1 LERYNAESIKVLKG
15 LEAVRKRPAMYIGGT
30 SIGGLHHL
38 VYEIVDNSIDE
49 AMAGYC
55 TKIDIFINEDNSIT
69 VSDNGRGIPTE
80 IHPTEGISAATLVL
94 TTLHAGG
101 KFDNKNYKV
110 SGGLHGV
117 GISVVNALSENL
129 TVEIKRDSKVYFQEF
144 ERGIPKD
151 ILKVVGETNETG
163 TSITFLPDSE
173 IFEEIE
179 FNYEILSNRLKEL
192 AFLNKGLRIN
202 ITDRRDS
209 KKDSFYYKDGLV
221 SFINHIS
228 KNKERL
234 FEEPIYFNITEKD
247 VSVELT
253 LIYTNTYS
261 SSIYTFANS
270 INTVEGGVHLSA
282 FKSVLTKVINNYV
295 KKNNMV
301 KNDIN
306 FSGEDVRE
314 GLVAILSVRLP
325 NPQFEGQTK
334 TKLVNTD
341 IKNLIQTR
349 LYDRLGE
356 YLEEHPQ
363 VIKAIV
369 DKVVKAYTAREAAR
383 KARELVRRKTVFET
397 KGLPGKLADCQEKDP
412 EKTELFIVE
421 GDSAGGSA
429 KQARDRVYQA
439 ILPLKGKILNT
450 EKTNLT
456 KILTS
461 EEIKNMVTAIGAG
474 IGESFNINDVRY
486 HKIIIMTDADVD
498 GSHIQTLILTLFFRY
513 FKELI
518 EAGYVYIAQ
527 PPLYKCRI
535 GKKEFYIKDEK
546 QMKEFLVNKGIEDF
560 IPVIDGQKI
569 EKEEFKKIV
578 NKLLVYENMV
588 DRLTAKY
595 GSEEI
600 VRCLSITAPN
610 IDEIK
615 DTINIQ
621 ETLNSCLKANSSIFI
636 SEIELQN
643 EAVVFKYVF
652 DNEQKEMFINTDF
665 FNSHEFK
672 LITKYAP
679 SKHLLG
685 SPPFKVMIKGDT
697 VEFKTIKDMIAAI
710 EERAK
715 KGLEIQ
721 RYKGLGEM
729 NPEQLWETT
738 MDPKKR
744 NLLKVTINDAQKADD
759 VFTLLMGNRADLRR
773 DFIKENAKFVK
784 HLDV

>member
-1 LERYNAESIKVLKG
+1 MEKYTAEDIKVLKG

-30 SIGGLHHL
+30 SIEGLHHL
-38 VYEIVDNSIDE
+38 VYEVVDNSIDE

-55 TKIDIFINEDNSIT
+55 SKVEIFINEDNSIT
-69 VSDNGRGIPTE
+69 VSDNGRGIPTD
-80 IHPTEGISAATLVL
+80 IHPIEKIPAATLVL

-129 TVEIKRDSKVYFQEF
+129 SIEIKRDNKIYFQEF
-144 ERGIPKD
+144 ERGIPKTE
-151 ILKVVGETNETG
+151 LKIIGETKETG
-163 TSITFLPDSE
+163 TSVTFLPDSE

-179 FNYEILSNRLKEL
+179 FNYEILSKRLKEL
-192 AFLNKGLRIN
+192 AFLNKGLRI
-202 ITDRRDS
+202 ILIDRRDD
-209 KKDSFYYKDGLV
+209 KKDSFYYKDGLI
-221 SFINHIS
+221 SFINYIS
-228 KNKERL
+228 KNKEKL
-234 FEEPIYFNITEKD
+234 FQEPIYFNIKEND
-247 VSVELT
+247 VSIELA
-253 LIYTNTYS
+253 LVYTDTYS
-261 SSIYTFANS
+261 SSVYTFANS

-306 FSGEDVRE
+306 FSGDDVRE
-314 GLVAILSVRLP
+314 GIMAILSVRLP
-325 NPQFEGQTK
+325 TPQFEGQTK

-341 IKNLIQTR
+341 IKNIIQTR
-349 LYDRLGE
+349 LYDRLTE
-356 YLEEHPQ
+356 YFDEHPQ

-369 DKVVKAYTAREAAR
+369 DKVIKAYNAREAAR

-397 KGLPGKLADCQEKDP
+397 KGLPGKLADCQEKNP

-456 KILTS
+456 KVLTS
-461 EEIKNMVTAIGAG
+461 EEIKNIVTAIGAG
-474 IGESFNINDVRY
+474 IGDSFNVNDVRY

-518 EAGYVYIAQ
+518 EKGYIYIAQ

-535 GKKEFYIKDEK
+535 GRKEFYVKDEK

-560 IPVIDGQKI
+560 IPIVDSQKI
-569 EKEEFKKIV
+569 DRGEFKKIV
-578 NKLLVYENMV
+578 NKLLIYENMV
-588 DRLTAKY
+588 DKLTKKY

-600 VRCLSITAPN
+600 IRCLSIIAPTQDN
-610 IDEIK
+610 VIDTFNFQE
-615 DTINIQ
+615 TIN
-621 ETLNSCLKANSSIFI
+621 TCLKANSSIFI
-636 SEIELQN
+636 REIELQE
-643 EAVVFKYVF
+643 EAVIFKYIF
-652 DNEQKEMFINTDF
+652 DNEQKDMFINIDF

-685 SPPFKVMIKGDT
+685 APPFKVMVKNEII
-697 VEFKTIKDMIAAI
+697 EFKTIKDMIAAI

-729 NPEQLWETT
+729 NPEQLWGTT
-738 MDPKKR
+738 MDPTKR
-744 NLLKVTINDAQKADD
+744 NLLKVTVNDAQKADD

-773 DFIKENAKFVK
+773 EFIEQNAKFVK

>member
-1 LERYNAESIKVLKG
+1 MERYDAESIKVLKG

-30 SIGGLHHL
+30 SVEGLHHL
-38 VYEIVDNSIDE
+38 VYEVVDNSIDE

-55 TKIDIFINEDNSIT
+55 SKIDVFINEDNSIT
-69 VSDNGRGIPTE
+69 VSDNGRGIPTD
-80 IHPTEGISAATLVL
+80 IHPTEGIPAATLVL

-129 TVEIKRDSKVYFQEF
+129 TVEIKRDSKIYFQEF
-144 ERGIPKD
+144 ERGLPKTE
-151 ILKVVGETNETG
+151 LKVVGETDKTG
-163 TSITFLPDSE
+163 TSITFLPDSD
-173 IFEEIE
+173 IFEEVE
-179 FNYEILSNRLKEL
+179 FNYEILAKRLKEL

-202 ITDRRDS
+202 LIDRRDN
-209 KKDSFYYKDGLV
+209 KKDSFYYKDGLI
-221 SFINHIS
+221 SFIEYIS
-228 KNKERL
+228 KNKNKL
-234 FEEPIYFNITEKD
+234 FDEPIYFNIQENN
-247 VSVELT
+247 VSVELA
-253 LIYTNTYS
+253 LIYTDTYS

-270 INTVEGGVHLSA
+270 INTIEGGVHLSA

-301 KNDIN
+301 KNDMS
-306 FSGEDVRE
+306 FSGDDVRE
-314 GLVAILSVRLP
+314 GIIAILSVRLP

-334 TKLVNTD
+334 TKLVNTA
-341 IKNLIQTR
+341 IKNMIQTK
-349 LYDRLGE
+349 LYDRLME
-356 YLEEHPQ
+356 YFDEHPQ
-363 VIKAIV
+363 VIKSIV
-369 DKVVKAYTAREAAR
+369 DKVIKAYTAREAAR
-383 KARELVRRKTVFET
+383 KAKELVRRKTVFET

-461 EEIKNMVTAIGAG
+461 EEIKNIVTAVGAG
-474 IGESFNINDVRY
+474 IGDSFNINDVRY

-527 PPLYKCRI
+527 PPLYKCKI

-560 IPVIDGQKI
+560 NPLIDGQKI
-569 EKEEFKKIV
+569 EKDEFKKIV

-588 DRLTAKY
+588 DRLTKKY

-600 VRCLSITAPN
+600 IRCLSIIAPTTEDIQDSVNFQEQLN
-610 IDEIK
+610 I
-615 DTINIQ
+615 
-621 ETLNSCLKANSSIFI
+621 CLEANSSIFVN
-636 SEIELQN
+636 EVEFQN
-643 EAVVFKYVF
+643 EALVFKYTF
-652 DNEQKEMFINTDF
+652 DNEQKEMFINMDF

-679 SKHLLG
+679 SKNLLG
-685 SPPFKVMIKGDT
+685 SPPFRVVIKDET

-759 VFTLLMGNRADLRR
+759 VFMLLMGNRADLRR
-773 DFIKENAKFVK
+773 EFIEQNAKFVK

>member
-1 LERYNAESIKVLKG
+1 MEKYTAESIKVLKG

-30 SIGGLHHL
+30 SVEGLHHL
-38 VYEIVDNSIDE
+38 VYEIVDNSVDE

-55 TKIDIFINEDNSIT
+55 SKVEIFINEDNSIT
-69 VSDNGRGIPTE
+69 VNDNGRGIPTE
-80 IHPTEGISAATLVL
+80 IHPIEGVSAATLVL

-129 TVEIKRDSKVYFQEF
+129 TIEIKRDGNVYFQEF
-144 ERGIPKD
+144 ERGIPKGD
-151 ILKVVGETNETG
+151 LKAIGKTDEVG

-173 IFEEIE
+173 IFETVE
-179 FNYEILSNRLKEL
+179 FNYEILSKRLKEL
-192 AFLNKGLRIN
+192 AFLNKGLRITL
-202 ITDRRDS
+202 IDRRDN
-209 KKDSFYYKDGLV
+209 KKESFYYKDGLI
-221 SFINHIS
+221 SFINYLA
-228 KNKERL
+228 KNKTRL
-234 FEEPIYFNITEKD
+234 FDEPIYFN
-247 VSVELT
+247 VSENMTSLELA
-253 LIYTNTYS
+253 LMYTDTYS
-261 SSIYTFANS
+261 SQIHTFANS
-270 INTVEGGVHLSA
+270 INTVEGGVHLSS
-282 FKSVLTKVINNYV
+282 FKIVLTKVINNYI
-295 KKNNMV
+295 KKNNV
-301 KNDIN
+301 LKNDIS
-306 FSGEDVRE
+306 FSGDDVRE
-314 GLVAILSVRLP
+314 GIIAILSVRLP

-341 IKNLIQTR
+341 IKNIIQTR
-349 LYDRLGE
+349 LYSMLTE
-356 YLEEHPQ
+356 YFDEHPQ
-363 VIKAIV
+363 VAKSVI
-369 DKVVKAYTAREAAR
+369 DKVVKAYSAREAAR

-456 KILTS
+456 KVLTS
-461 EEIKNMVTAIGAG
+461 EEIKNIVTAIGAG
-474 IGESFNINDVRY
+474 IGDSFNINDVRY
-486 HKIIIMTDADVD
+486 HKIILMTDADVD

-518 EAGYVYIAQ
+518 EMGFVYIAQ

-535 GKKEFYIKDEK
+535 GKKEFYVKDEK
-546 QMKEFLVNKGIEDF
+546 QMKEFLINKGIEGFSPIVDDKK
-560 IPVIDGQKI
+560 V

-588 DRLTAKY
+588 DRLTKKY

-600 VRCLSITAPN
+600 IRCLSIISPTFDEMEN
-610 IDEIK
+610 IADF
-615 DTINIQ
+615 Q
-621 ETLNSCLKANSSIFI
+621 ETLNKCLSVNSSIFI
-636 SEIELQN
+636 SEIGIEN
-643 EAVVFKYVF
+643 EAFVFKYIF
-652 DNEQKEMFINTDF
+652 DNEQKEMFMNREF
-665 FNSHEFK
+665 FSSHEFK

-679 SKHLLG
+679 SKNLLG
-685 SPPFKVMIKGDT
+685 SPPFNVAAKDGIIK
-697 VEFKTIKDMIAAI
+697 FKTIKDMISTI

-738 MDPKKR
+738 MDPKQR
-744 NLLKVTINDAQKADD
+744 SLLKITINDAQQADE
-759 VFTLLMGNRADLRR
+759 VFNLLMGSRADLRR
-773 DFIKENAKFVK
+773 DFIEENAKFVK
-784 HLDV
+784 NLDV

>member
-1 LERYNAESIKVLKG
+1 MENYTASSIKVLKG

-30 SIGGLHHL
+30 SIEGLHHL
-38 VYEIVDNSIDE
+38 VYEVVDNSIDE

-55 TKIDIFINEDNSIT
+55 DTINVYINEDNSIT
-69 VSDNGRGIPTE
+69 VIDNGRGIPVD
-80 IHPTEGISAATLVL
+80 IHPIEKVPAATLVL

-117 GISVVNALSENL
+117 GISVVNALSESL
-129 TVEIKRDSKVYFQEF
+129 CVEIKRDGKIYKQEF
-144 ERGIPKD
+144 ERGIPKYD
-151 ILKVVGETNETG
+151 LKTVGETKETG
-163 TSITFLPDSE
+163 TSVTFLPDKD
-173 IFEEIE
+173 IFETTE
-179 FNYEILSNRLKEL
+179 FSYEILIKRFREL
-192 AFLNKGLRIN
+192 AFLNKGLRI
-202 ITDRRDS
+202 ILTDRRS
-209 KKDSFYYKDGLV
+209 GKSENLYYKDGLI
-221 SFINHIS
+221 SFIDYIG
-228 KNKERL
+228 KNKTKL
-234 FEEPIYFNITEKD
+234 FEEPIYFNIKEKE
-247 VSVELT
+247 VSVEMAMV
-253 LIYTNTYS
+253 YTDSYS
-261 SSIYTFANS
+261 STIYTFANS

-301 KNDIN
+301 KGDIN
-306 FSGEDVRE
+306 FSGDDVRE
-314 GLVAILSVRLP
+314 GIIAVLSVRLP

-334 TKLVNTD
+334 TKLVNTN
-341 IKNLIQTR
+341 IKNVIQTR
-349 LYDRLGE
+349 LYDRLSE
-356 YLEEHPQ
+356 YFEEHPQ
-363 VIKAIV
+363 IAKSII
-369 DKVVKAYTAREAAR
+369 DKVSKAYSAREAAR

-429 KQARDRVYQA
+429 KQARDRVFQA

-461 EEIKNMVTAIGAG
+461 EEIKNIVTAIGAG
-474 IGESFNINDVRY
+474 IGDSFNIDDVRY

-518 EAGYVYIAQ
+518 DMGYVYIAQ
-527 PPLYKCRI
+527 PPLYKCKI
-535 GKKEFYIKDEK
+535 GKKEFYVKDEK
-546 QMKEFLVNKGIEDF
+546 QMKEFLINKGIEDF
-560 IPVIDGQKI
+560 TPIVNEEKIDT
-569 EKEEFKKIV
+569 EEFKKIV
-578 NKLLVYENMV
+578 NRLLVYENMV
-588 DRLTAKY
+588 DRLTKKY

-600 VRCLSITAPN
+600 IRCLSIMSP
-610 IDEIK
+610 
-615 DTINIQ
+615 
-621 ETLNSCLKANSSIFI
+621 TLEELNNTTEFQGRLNECLKANSSIFI
-636 SEIELQN
+636 EEIEFQD
-643 EAVVFKYVF
+643 EAIVFKYVF
-652 DNEQKEMFINTDF
+652 DNEKKEMFINRDF
-665 FNSHEFK
+665 FNSHEFQ

-679 SKHLLG
+679 SKNLLG
-685 SPPFKVMIKGDT
+685 SPPFKVLVKNEEM
-697 VEFKTIKDMIAAI
+697 EFKTIKDMINHI

-738 MDPKKR
+738 MDPAKR
-744 NLLKVTINDAQKADD
+744 NMLKVTINDAQKADE
-759 VFTLLMGNRADLRR
+759 VFNLLMGNRADLRR
-773 DFIKENAKFVK
+773 DFIEKNAKFVK